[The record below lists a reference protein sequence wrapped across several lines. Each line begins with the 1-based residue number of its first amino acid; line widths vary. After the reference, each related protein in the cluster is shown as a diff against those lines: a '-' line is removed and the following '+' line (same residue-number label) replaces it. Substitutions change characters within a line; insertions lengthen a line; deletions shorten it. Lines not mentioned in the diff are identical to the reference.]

1 MSTIKTAFNY
11 EKEYSK
17 GFTIWIDTVKYVET
31 LVDNV
36 ITGVKNCYLWI
47 KTIWIDKQWDDYYF
61 LKLMRLKLSLMEKYF
76 RHHGMSTEAV
86 KDADNIE
93 RCIVLLD
100 RILADDYSE
109 DAFTEYNR
117 KYKIDTDNFDLA
129 SITKPI
135 VDPTQQSDFK
145 NAIQIELDM
154 KENDFNELF
163 QILRENIQSWWD

>member
-1 MSTIKTAFNY
+1 MSTLKSFHH

-17 GFTIWIDTVKYVET
+17 GFTVWIDTVKYVET

-36 ITGVKNCYLWI
+36 MTGVKNFYIWA
-47 KTIWIDKQWDDYYF
+47 KTIWFDKQWDDYFF
-61 LKLMRLKLSLMEKYF
+61 LKIMKLKLTLMEKHF
-76 RHHGMSTEAV
+76 RYHGMSTESI
-86 KDADNIE
+86 KDADNIK

-109 DAFTEYNR
+109 LAFTEYNK
-117 KYKIDTDNFDLA
+117 KYKINNDDFDLA

-135 VDPTQQSDFK
+135 TDPTQQSDFK
-145 NAIQIELDM
+145 NAIQIETDM

-163 QILRENIQSWWD
+163 KIIRENIQSWWD

>member
-1 MSTIKTAFNY
+1 MSTLKSFHH

-17 GFTIWIDTVKYVET
+17 GFTIWIDTVKYVEI

-47 KTIWIDKQWDDYYF
+47 KTIWIDKQWDDYYI
-61 LKLMRLKLSLMEKYF
+61 LKIMRLKLILMEKYF
-76 RHHGMSTEAV
+76 RKYGISTESV
-86 KDADNIE
+86 KDADNIK

-109 DAFTEYNR
+109 LAFAEYNR
-117 KYKIDTDNFDLA
+117 KYKINTDDFDLA

-135 VDPTQQSDFK
+135 VDPKQQADFK
-145 NAIQIELDM
+145 SAIQIELDM